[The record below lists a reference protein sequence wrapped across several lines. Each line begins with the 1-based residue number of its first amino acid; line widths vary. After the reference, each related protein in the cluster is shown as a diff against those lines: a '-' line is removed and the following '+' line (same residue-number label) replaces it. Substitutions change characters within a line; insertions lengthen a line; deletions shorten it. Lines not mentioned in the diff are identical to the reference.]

1 MIILYIMYIIMF
13 DFCVGAERLTM
24 DALVKKKHVHAV
36 WGRGISREK
45 GANFVSVTSLHLE
58 LV

>member
-24 DALVKKKHVHAV
+24 DALVKKNTCMRFGGV
-36 WGRGISREK
+36 
-45 GANFVSVTSLHLE
+45 VSVVRKEPILYP
-58 LV
+58 

>member
-1 MIILYIMYIIMF
+1 MF

-45 GANFVSVTSLHLE
+45 GANFVSVTSLRLE